1 MVKGNLEKIRDFSD
15 FDEAASYILQI
26 LSKQAGMK
34 SFYIAKQERGSQKIV
49 KVHNTK
55 HHLIEEGEA
64 APLPCMLSALS
75 VEHGAQALIIEHI
88 GEHELTRSLGIADG
102 FEAGCFI
109 GVPIFYEDG
118 SSYGTVCGLD
128 DGPCELPADLSFIFE
143 TLATL
148 LTYVLELE
156 RAYGEIESLAAPM
169 VPIVGK
175 VAILPIIGE
184 VRALRAQA
192 IIDHAMHGCAEK
204 GIEVL
209 VIDVSG
215 VSQINS
221 QVGEYLLKLVKVLG
235 LIGVQPVVTGIQPFM
250 ALKVPHFAEALKG
263 TMIEANLETA
273 LKRLGFSFEKN

>member
-1 MVKGNLEKIRDFSD
+1 MVRRNLEKIRDIND

-26 LSKQAGMK
+26 LSKQAGMN
-34 SFYIAKQERGSQKIV
+34 SFYISKQEGGAQQIV

-55 HHLIEEGEA
+55 HYLIEEGEA
-64 APLPCMLSALS
+64 PPLPCTLSALS
-75 VEHGAQALIIEHI
+75 VEHGAETLIIERI

-109 GVPIFYEDG
+109 GVPIFYGDG
-118 SSYGTVCGLD
+118 KAYGTVCGLD
-128 DGPCELPADLSFIFE
+128 DGPCELPVDLPFIFE

-156 RAYGEIESLAAPM
+156 RAYSEIESLAAPM
-169 VPIVGK
+169 VPIVGR

-184 VRALRAQA
+184 VRAGRAKA
-192 IIDHAMHGCAEK
+192 IIDHVMHGCAEK

-221 QVGEYLLKLVKVLG
+221 EVGEYLLKLVKVLE
-235 LIGVQPVVTGIQPFM
+235 LIGVQPVVTGIQPYM

-273 LKRLGFSFEKN
+273 LKRLGFSFQKN